1 MTAGTIEA
9 TGLLT
14 AFSAELAEVAERVR
28 NSVVEVRAHEH
39 GSGAGTIWRADG
51 TIITN
56 HHVVPA
62 DRAEVRLADGRTFP
76 ASIVARDVEN
86 DLVVLKIAA
95 QGLPAAEIGD
105 GRSLRPGELVFAVGH
120 PFGVK
125 GAVTAGVVSTS
136 LSNEDAAAHERRELI
151 RADVLLGPGNSGG
164 PLIDSRGRVAG
175 INAMVSGGMALAVPS
190 HLVQRLLAGQSERRA
205 LGVAVREVELTPA
218 AAAAAGLASTRVAL
232 VVGLA
237 AGGPA
242 EQAGVIVGDVLTGIG
257 GSPLSGPDSLL
268 RALATFAGA
277 GDSARLAILRGG
289 SPHEIEVPL
298 VAAESLQAA

>member
-1 MTAGTIEA
+1 MSTGTIDA

-14 AFSAELAEVAERVR
+14 AFSAELAEMAASVR
-28 NSVVEVRAHEH
+28 NSVVEVRAHQH
-39 GSGAGTIWRADG
+39 GAGAGTIWRADG

-56 HHVVPA
+56 HHVVPG

-76 ASIVARDVEN
+76 ASIAARDVDN
-86 DLVVLKIAA
+86 DLVVLKIVA
-95 QGLPAAEIGD
+95 QGLPAVEIGD
-105 GRSLRPGELVFAVGH
+105 GRSLRPGELVFAIGH

-125 GAVTAGVVSTS
+125 GAVTAGVISTS
-136 LSNEDAAAHERRELI
+136 PGFQDAESREQRELI
-151 RADVLLGPGNSGG
+151 RADVMLGPGNSGG

-190 HLVQRLLAGQSERRA
+190 HLVQRLLAGGGERRA

-237 AGGPA
+237 PGGPA
-242 EQAGVIVGDVLTGIG
+242 KQAGVIVGDVLTGIDG
-257 GSPLSGPDSLL
+257 RLLTGPDSLL
-268 RALATFAGA
+268 LALASHEGAGA
-277 GDSARLAILRGG
+277 RLSLLRGG
-289 SPHEIEVPL
+289 SPHEIQVPL